1 MTEPSQSQPPRPT
14 RPAPAALATLLAS
27 VDERLHPVEIWLFGS
42 RARGDDTPDSDWDL
56 LAVLPD
62 DCPDELTDPVVA
74 WEIARESEVP
84 TTLLAATRGELDA
97 VWGIPN
103 TVGFDLAREG
113 VRLVVR

>member
-1 MTEPSQSQPPRPT
+1 MSEPSRSQPQRPA
-14 RPAPAALATLLAS
+14 RPAPATLARLLAR
-27 VDERLHPVEIWLFGS
+27 VEERLHPVEIWLFGS
-42 RARGDDTPDSDWDL
+42 RARGDDTRDSDWDL

-74 WEIARESEVP
+74 WEIARQSEVP

-97 VWGIPN
+97 IWGLPN
-103 TVGFDLAREG
+103 TLGYDLAREG

>member
-1 MTEPSQSQPPRPT
+1 MSKPSRSQPPRPT
-14 RPAPAALATLLAS
+14 RPAPATLAKLLAR
-27 VDERLHPVEIWLFGS
+27 VEERLHPVEIWLFGS
-42 RARGDDTPDSDWDL
+42 RARGDDTHDSDWDL

-62 DCPDELTDPVVA
+62 DSPDELTDPVVA

-97 VWGIPN
+97 IWGIPN
-103 TVGFDLAREG
+103 TLGYALAREG